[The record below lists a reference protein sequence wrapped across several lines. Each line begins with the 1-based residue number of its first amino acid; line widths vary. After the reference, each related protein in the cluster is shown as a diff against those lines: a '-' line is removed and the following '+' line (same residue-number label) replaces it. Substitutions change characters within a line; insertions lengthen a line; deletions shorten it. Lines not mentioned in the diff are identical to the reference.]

1 MESFDPKD
9 FHFQDYIWLSSEMIG
24 LIQYLSEV
32 SGIEFRMELRK
43 LNLGD
48 SEILINKGHA
58 SRGTF
63 RK

>member
-1 MESFDPKD
+1 MASLT
-9 FHFQDYIWLSSEMIG
+9 QCLR
-24 LIQYLSEV
+24 EV

-43 LNLGD
+43 LKPGD

-63 RK
+63 GK

>member
-1 MESFDPKD
+1 
-9 FHFQDYIWLSSEMIG
+9 MIG

-48 SEILINKGHA
+48 SEILINKGLA